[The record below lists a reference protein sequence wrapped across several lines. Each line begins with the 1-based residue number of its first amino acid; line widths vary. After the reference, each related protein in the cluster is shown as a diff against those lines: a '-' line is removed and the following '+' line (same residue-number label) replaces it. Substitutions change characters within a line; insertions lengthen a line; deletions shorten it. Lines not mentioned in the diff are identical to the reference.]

1 MRARELAQTVV
12 VVDAADDIT
21 TAMRLVGS
29 SGLPGLVIGVGGSF
43 VVVPASQVLRV
54 ALPRYLLDDPAL
66 ARVWDEASADRLAER
81 LAGLR
86 VADLLAAL
94 ETGTDGPAAVV
105 DGDATAV
112 EVAAVMAAAHVPLV
126 AVVDDGV
133 LVGAVT
139 AVSLIAHLSR

>member
-1 MRARELAQTVV
+1 MRARELAQPVEVV
-12 VVDAADDIT
+12 GPTDDVA
-21 TAMRLVGS
+21 TAMRLVPS
-29 SGLPGLVIGVGGSF
+29 SGLPGLVVAVGDSF

-54 ALPRYLLDDPAL
+54 ALPRYVLDDPAL

-86 VADLLAAL
+86 VADLLGAL
-94 ETGTDGPAAVV
+94 ETDADGPGAVV

-112 EVAAVMAAAHVPLV
+112 EVAAVMAAAHIPLV
-126 AVVDDGV
+126 VVVDGGV

-139 AVSLIAHLSR
+139 ASALIAYLSR

>member
-1 MRARELAQTVV
+1 VRARELAQSVDVV
-12 VVDAADDIT
+12 RPADDVA

-29 SGLPGLVIGVGGSF
+29 SGLPGLVVAVGDSF

-54 ALPRYLLDDPAL
+54 ALPRYVLDDPAL

-86 VADLLAAL
+86 VADLLGAL
-94 ETGTDGPAAVV
+94 ETDPDAPGAVV
-105 DGDATAV
+105 DGDATSV
-112 EVAAVMAAAHVPLV
+112 EVAAVMAAAHIPLV
-126 AVVDDGV
+126 VVVDGGV

-139 AVSLIAHLSR
+139 ASSLIANLSR